1 MHIIKTKPASSH
13 ITGKP
18 VITTLRRAC
27 AIAVCLLF
35 SHPALADHDNQ
46 APASQAEGTM
56 IAAFSV
62 WEPFAIEDE
71 DGGIQGIDLMLLHE
85 VAHRLG
91 LELKSQP
98 CPWRRCLKMLEL
110 GEIDVLTSFAY
121 SDERA
126 KFAQYIYPP
135 YSRVNPVF
143 YVNKQSPASITQYD
157 DLRGLAIGSVVDS
170 RYFEPFDSDPS
181 LEKYEAGSE
190 ILILRM
196 LEVGRIDT
204 IVGSDANADYQIR
217 KNNMQDAIIKA
228 PFRSDVHND
237 IHMALSR
244 KSSLIAQHDR
254 IVKIMRDLHK
264 EGFIQKIH
272 EIYWPD
278 VIPVDLPQLDE
289 FPVTPPISSE

>member
-1 MHIIKTKPASSH
+1 
-13 ITGKP
+13 
-18 VITTLRRAC
+18 
-27 AIAVCLLF
+27 
-35 SHPALADHDNQ
+35 
-46 APASQAEGTM
+46 
-56 IAAFSV
+56 
-62 WEPFAIEDE
+62 
-71 DGGIQGIDLMLLHE
+71 
-85 VAHRLG
+85 
-91 LELKSQP
+91 
-98 CPWRRCLKMLEL
+98 
-110 GEIDVLTSFAY
+110 
-121 SDERA
+121 
-126 KFAQYIYPP
+126 
-135 YSRVNPVF
+135 
-143 YVNKQSPASITQYD
+143 
-157 DLRGLAIGSVVDS
+157 
-170 RYFEPFDSDPS
+170 FDSDPS

-244 KSSLIAQHDR
+244 KSSLIAQQDR

-272 EIYWPD
+272 ELYWPD